1 MTRPATAVA
10 TDTSIATGIEVMKFE
25 DAVRE
30 GQKVFAK
37 FESGVRAANMR
48 LGEIA
53 AKVETKYGD
62 ETLDKL
68 GEELTAALADKSW
81 ASVFSEKPLKG
92 DGAAGCTLG
101 RALKRNRSVFR
112 AWDGAGK
119 SAPAPISWAVLME
132 LQSHSRPR
140 SPRQGRP
147 AHDKSPSP
155 RADEELPRLP
165 ERQ

>member
-68 GEELTAALADKSW
+68 GEELTAAPRA
-81 ASVFSEKPLKG
+81 
-92 DGAAGCTLG
+92 G
-101 RALKRNRSVFR
+101 RASFLRS
-112 AWDGAGK
+112 
-119 SAPAPISWAVLME
+119 L
-132 LQSHSRPR
+132 
-140 SPRQGRP
+140 
-147 AHDKSPSP
+147 
-155 RADEELPRLP
+155 
-165 ERQ
+165 